1 MEMTGEQL
9 ISLAQAEVWRGLIDP
24 EVLKASIPGCQAI
37 EKIAEN
43 EYKIELVAAVGPVKA
58 KFKGKLILS
67 DIKAPDSYSL
77 AFEGSGGAA
86 GFAKGGAQVSLS
98 PEGRHTRLR
107 YSAKANIGGKL
118 AQVGSRLIDAVAA
131 KTADD
136 FFVNFK
142 ATLAPQAA
150 ASEAAAESAAR
161 VGAVGKAPARA
172 AVNPLWIVAG
182 VIAAMLL
189 ASWLLGAPRWIS

>member
-1 MEMTGEQL
+1 MEMTGEQIIPL
-9 ISLAQAEVWRGLIDP
+9 PQAEVWRGLIDP
-24 EVLKASIPGCQAI
+24 QVLKASIPGCEAI
-37 EKIAEN
+37 EKVADN
-43 EYKIELVAAVGPVKA
+43 EYKVELTVAIGPVKA
-58 KFKGKLILS
+58 KFKGKLVLS

-98 PEGRHTRLR
+98 PEGRGTRLS

-118 AQVGSRLIDAVAA
+118 AQVGSRLIDGVAA

-136 FFVNFK
+136 FFANFK

-150 ASEAAAESAAR
+150 AAEAVAEIHEAPAAR
-161 VGAVGKAPARA
+161 GI
-172 AVNPLWIVAG
+172 NPLWIVAG
-182 VIAAMLL
+182 VIAAILVIG
-189 ASWLLGAPRWIS
+189 WLLDAQRWIS